1 MKILI
6 IGNGFLAVPVIQRL
20 ESEGHQVLVFSRTR
34 SARVNSR
41 QIMGDI
47 FYFEEFIKVF
57 DWKPQVVIHTSWIT
71 TPGIYRNDIS
81 NFQYAEFTKNL
92 AKFVA
97 RSDVEHLI
105 ILGSCA
111 EYGRQVGPSMAGF
124 TKPSPST
131 LYAQQKVAAFN
142 SAREILQESNL
153 RLTWAR
159 IFYPYGPNQDSKRL
173 IPRLISSIKRGE
185 SLALADTS
193 SIYDWITTRDI
204 ASGISWILNHELPME
219 IDVGTSFGY
228 TNLELKM
235 LLEELLEINHLE
247 ASPKPHNF
255 GLNEVFV
262 VDKNSPLF
270 TSGWSP
276 EDSLRNGL
284 YWVLSQ

>member
-6 IGNGFLAVPVIQRL
+6 IGNGFLAVPIIQRL

-34 SARVNSR
+34 SSRVSC
-41 QIMGDI
+41 QQVIGDI
-47 FYFEEFIKVF
+47 FHFEEFIKVF
-57 DWKPQVVIHTSWIT
+57 DWKPQVVIHTAWIT

-81 NFQYAEFTKNL
+81 NFQYAEFTTKL
-92 AKFVA
+92 AKFVT

-105 ILGSCA
+105 ILGTCA
-111 EYGRQVGPSMAGF
+111 EYGRQVGPSKAGL

-131 LYAQQKVAAFN
+131 LYAQQKVAAFH
-142 SAREILQESNL
+142 SVREILQESDL

-159 IFYPYGPNQDSKRL
+159 IFYPYGPHQDSKRL
-173 IPRLISSIKRGE
+173 IPRLISSLKRGE
-185 SLALADTS
+185 SVALADTS

-204 ASGISWILNHELPME
+204 ASGISWILNNELPIE

-228 TNLELKM
+228 TNLELKVI
-235 LLEELLEINHLE
+235 LEELLEINLHE
-247 ASPKPHNF
+247 ALQKQHNF

-262 VDKNSPLF
+262 ASKNSPLF

-276 EDSLRNGL
+276 EDSLRSGL
-284 YWVLSQ
+284 YWVLGQ